1 MVKKKLLNYF
11 MHHIIV
17 DEINTCI
24 AAWMIFIAF
33 IKFVNL
39 PNDCNSTSY
48 KLTHRY
54 IAVSKNFSVV

>member
-1 MVKKKLLNYF
+1 

-39 PNDCNSTSY
+39 PNNCNSTSY